1 MHHIVHLAGRADY
14 AEAADLISRFGD
26 YAASEAQLRAS
37 RSRDLGNLV
46 NFCRWREVER
56 LIGTMNAE
64 AVGGT
69 TH

>member
-1 MHHIVHLAGRADY
+1 MQHIVHLAGRADV
-14 AEAADLISRFGD
+14 AEAADLIARFGD

-37 RSRDLGNLV
+37 RSRELGNVV

-56 LIGTMNAE
+56 IIGTLKGE
-64 AVGGT
+64 GAVGT

>member
-1 MHHIVHLAGRADY
+1 LHHIVHLAGRADF

-37 RSRDLGNLV
+37 RSRDVGNLV

-56 LIGTMNAE
+56 LIGTLSA
-64 AVGGT
+64 AAAAGT

>member
-1 MHHIVHLAGRADY
+1 LHNIVHLAGRADV
-14 AEAADLISRFGD
+14 AEAADLIRRFGD

-56 LIGTMNAE
+56 IIGTLKAE
-64 AVGGT
+64 GVGGT

>member
-1 MHHIVHLAGRADY
+1 MHHIVHLAGRADV
-14 AEAADLISRFGD
+14 AEAAELISRFGD

-46 NFCRWREVER
+46 NFCRWREVGR
-56 LIGTMNAE
+56 IIGTLSAE
-64 AVGGT
+64 SAGGT